1 MRRTV
6 VPMADS
12 LDEDAE
18 EGGVSSQQMTRS
30 IARATSTS
38 GKRRRR
44 RPSQVGKGTSCCTAL
59 VQRVRR
65 LPSAAAGRRKN
76 KKNTSKGPW
85 GLPGVP
91 LRSVSTRKSEV
102 ADASQAWAAA
112 VQGSSFVPYM
122 LSEHY
127 MRVARRS
134 LDQQQRFGRFIAG
147 TSDARSIR
155 RKESV
160 SDTVEACLE
169 PFSFSRFSVS
179 MLADISGFTRLSERY
194 CDRGAEGVEMLSTTL
209 NRFFTRLIDE
219 VEACGGDIMKVRV

>member
-6 VPMADS
+6 VPMA
-12 LDEDAE
+12 EDAE
-18 EGGVSSQQMTRS
+18 EGGGSSQQMTRS
-30 IARATSTS
+30 IARASS
-38 GKRRRR
+38 YSARRRR
-44 RPSQVGKGTSCCTAL
+44 RPSQVGKGASCCTAL

-65 LPSAAAGRRKN
+65 LPSTAAGRLRN
-76 KKNTSKGPW
+76 QKNTSKGRSGRPR
-85 GLPGVP
+85 GTVP
-91 LRSVSTRKSEV
+91 LRSVSTRMSEA

-127 MRVARRS
+127 MQVARRS

-194 CDRGAEGVEMLSTTL
+194 CDRGADGVEMLSTTL

-219 VEACGGDIMKVRV
+219 VEACGGDIMKVSLLE